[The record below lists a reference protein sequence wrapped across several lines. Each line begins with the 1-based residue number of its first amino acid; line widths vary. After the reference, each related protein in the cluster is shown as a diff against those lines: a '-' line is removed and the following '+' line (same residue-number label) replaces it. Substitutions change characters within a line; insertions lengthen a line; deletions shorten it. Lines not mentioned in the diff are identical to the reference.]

1 MAYNWRSIADL
12 PAAAAT
18 PADPQ
23 TASVIEL
30 WRSKADALRKTTAYR
45 DFLVKL
51 RREWA
56 IETGVLERLYSLSEG
71 ATKTLI
77 EQGFDAALLSHGDTD
92 KAPAEVMALIRDQHA
107 VVEGLY
113 QFIGGERPLSVSYIN
128 ELHQALTAH
137 QAAYDAKDPLGRY
150 VPQPME
156 RGIFKRLK
164 NNVELEDGTIFEFCP
179 PEHVAAEMDALIRLH
194 SENVVTGVPPDVQAA
209 WLHHR
214 FTLVHPYVDGNG
226 RVARAL
232 ATLVYLK
239 SEWFPLVVR
248 RDDKVGYLRA
258 LRTADSGDLSALV
271 VFFGE
276 LQRRA
281 VRQALSLVEEVE
293 QESEALGSILEAVS
307 ARLARRRQAREQE
320 LLKAVTTA
328 DVLRVLTDD
337 RMRDVAA
344 QLMPI
349 VRQDRSTFEAR
360 AAKAERGDP
369 RAKYNRWQ
377 IVQAAR
383 ATGYFANLELYP
395 SWVEL
400 QIDTSSSV
408 RILVAFHGIGHE
420 WLGLLGAVSVAYR
433 KEASSEDGH
442 LEVVDLEPLCTEP
455 FEITYAADPIDVK
468 QRYRKW
474 LEESLH
480 NGLAY
485 WQKFV

>member
-1 MAYNWRSIADL
+1 MAYIWQSIADL
-12 PAAAAT
+12 SSAAST
-18 PADPQ
+18 PADQQ

-30 WRSKADALRKTTAYR
+30 WRSKADALRQTTAYR
-45 DFLVKL
+45 DFLIKL

-56 IETGVLERLYSLSEG
+56 IETGVLERLYSLTEG

-77 EQGFDAALLSHGDTD
+77 EQGLDAALLSHGDTD
-92 KAPAEVMALIRDQHA
+92 RSPADVMALIRDQHA

-113 QFIGGERPLSVSYIN
+113 QFIGGERSLSVSYVN

-137 QAAYDAKDPLGRY
+137 QAAYDAKDTLGQY
-150 VPQPME
+150 VLRPMQ
-156 RGIFKRLK
+156 RGVFKKLK
-164 NNVELEDGTIFEFCP
+164 NNVELEDGSSFEFCP

-194 SENVVTGVPPDVQAA
+194 DEHVVNGVPPDVQAA

-214 FTLVHPYVDGNG
+214 FTLIHPYVDGNG

-239 SEWFPLVVR
+239 AEWFPLVVK
-248 RDDKVGYLRA
+248 RDDKVSYLRA
-258 LRTADSGDLSALV
+258 LRTADAGDLNPLV

-281 VRQALSLVEEVE
+281 VRQALSLVDEVE
-293 QESEALGSILEAVS
+293 QEAQALGAILGAVG

-320 LLKAVTTA
+320 LQKAVTTA
-328 DVLRVLTDD
+328 DVLRVLTEE
-337 RMRDVAA
+337 RTREVAV
-344 QLMPI
+344 QLNPLI
-349 VRQDRSTFEAR
+349 KQDRATFEAR
-360 AAKAERGDP
+360 SAKADRDDP

-383 ATGYFANLELYP
+383 AAGYFANLELFP

-400 QIDTSSSV
+400 QIDASMSV
-408 RILVAFHGIGHE
+408 RILIAFHGIGHE

-433 KEASSEDGH
+433 KEPSSEDGH
-442 LEVVDLEPLCTEP
+442 VEVVDLEPLCTEP
-455 FEITYAADPIDVK
+455 FEITYTDDPIEVK

-474 LEESLH
+474 LEASLLK
-480 NGLAY
+480 GLDY

>member
-1 MAYNWRSIADL
+1 MAYTWQSIGDL
-12 PAAAAT
+12 PRASDT
-18 PADPQ
+18 PADQQ
-23 TASVIEL
+23 TAGVVEL
-30 WRSKADALRKTTAYR
+30 WRSKADALRQTTAYR
-45 DFLVKL
+45 EFLVKL

-77 EQGFDAALLSHGDTD
+77 EQGLDAALLSHGDTD
-92 KAPAEVMALIRDQHA
+92 RAPADVMALIRDQHS

-113 QFIGGERPLSVSYIN
+113 QFIGGERLLSVSYVN

-137 QAAYDAKDPLGRY
+137 QAAYDARDSFGQAVMP
-150 VPQPME
+150 PMQ
-156 RGIFKRLK
+156 RGVFKKLK
-164 NNVELEDGTIFEFCP
+164 NNVQLEDGTLFEFCP
-179 PEHVAAEMDALIRLH
+179 PEQVASEMDALFRMHAEHVSMGIP
-194 SENVVTGVPPDVQAA
+194 TDVQAA

-214 FTLVHPYVDGNG
+214 FTLIHPYVDGNG

-239 SEWFPLVVR
+239 AEWFPLVVR
-248 RDDKVGYLRA
+248 RDDKVAYLRA
-258 LRTADSGDLSALV
+258 LRAADVGDLNPLV

-293 QESEALGSILEAVS
+293 QESQALGAILGAVG
-307 ARLARRRQAREQE
+307 ARLERRRQTREQE
-320 LLKAVTTA
+320 LQKAVTTA
-328 DVLRVLTDD
+328 DVLRMLTVE
-337 RMRDVAA
+337 RFTEVAG
-344 QLMPI
+344 QLTALI
-349 VRQDRSTFEAR
+349 RQDRPTFSAR
-360 AAKAERGDP
+360 AASADRADP

-377 IVQAAR
+377 LVQAAR
-383 ATGYFANLELYP
+383 AAGYFANLELYP

-400 QIDTSSSV
+400 QVDTSSSV

-433 KEASSEDGH
+433 KEPSADDGRI
-442 LEVVDLEPLCTEP
+442 EVVDLEPLCSEP
-455 FEITYAADPIDVK
+455 FEITYSDDPVDVK

-474 LEESLH
+474 LESSLLR
-480 NGLAY
+480 GLDY